1 MKPPARF
8 NKVMTH
14 KFIANVPTHYSPL
27 LGINLKRK
35 KIVQLYCILLFISKG
50 RTSGEGSKWS
60 IEKYKKDLLKTN

>member
-8 NKVMTH
+8 NKVTTH

-35 KIVQLYCILLFISKG
+35 KIVKLYCILLFISKG
-50 RTSGEGSKWS
+50 RTSVKAANEVLKNT
-60 IEKYKKDLLKTN
+60 KKIF